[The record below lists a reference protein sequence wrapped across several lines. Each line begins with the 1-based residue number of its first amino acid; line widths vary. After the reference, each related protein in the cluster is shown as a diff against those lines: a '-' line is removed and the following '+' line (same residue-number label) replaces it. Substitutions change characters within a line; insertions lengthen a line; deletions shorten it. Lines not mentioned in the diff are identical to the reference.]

1 MSLLAYKRQ
10 VLNILA
16 ENLKNA
22 QPQVVDSCKIAE
34 RLDMG
39 LKETCQLIKV
49 MNKMGIV
56 ESDQEGQ
63 RSLITRD
70 GLHFLDAFSFS
81 RAA

>member
-1 MSLLAYKRQ
+1 MTYKRQ

-16 ENLKNA
+16 ENLKNS
-22 QPQVVDSCKIAE
+22 QPQVVESCKIAE
-34 RLDMG
+34 RLDME

-56 ESDQEGQ
+56 ESDQDGQ

-70 GLHFLDAFSFS
+70 GLHFLASLSFS

>member
-1 MSLLAYKRQ
+1 MSLLTYKRQ
-10 VLNILA
+10 VLSILA

-22 QPQVVDSCKIAE
+22 QPQVVDSCEIAE
-34 RLDMG
+34 RLEMG
-39 LKETCQLIKV
+39 VKETCQLIKV

-56 ESDQEGQ
+56 ESDQDGQ

-70 GLHFLDAFSFS
+70 GLGLLEALSFS